1 MNLKQAI
8 KAKLSTKGFR
18 VFKPDQVVSV
28 PLLLEIIELLEKDND
43 AKIKVLKKEIE
54 ELKKDLETK
63 SVDLQTELAFVRSCV
78 LEDTDYY

>member
-8 KAKLSTKGFR
+8 KAKLSTHG
-18 VFKPDQVVSV
+18 FKPNQVVSV

-43 AKIKVLKKEIE
+43 SKIKALKKEIE

-63 SVDLQTELAFVRSCV
+63 SVDLQTELAFVRRFV
-78 LEDTDYY
+78 P